1 MCLYLALSTH
11 QEGKFL
17 KNRFCHLLF
26 LAIAISFLAT
36 YLSNF
41 YLLLHTYMIIL
52 NLSKSTASKTSIAN
66 CNVMISL
73 QICLPENPP
82 WYELLDC
89 SRDQCEEISKTILN
103 FYCIPRPNA
112 EKLDRVINAAKE
124 AYELKKSF
132 NEKSKRD
139 LKEVKKQESASNFSP
154 LDPSKNKDSPHKP
167 KLSPG
172 SLINNKLTKLAEN
185 GSSESHKNG
194 GVRRSKHHS
203 PRRRYSPV
211 SPPRRKHDRY
221 GRKKR
226 RSSSDSESSSAVRKR
241 KHRSK
246 RRVSTSSD
254 DSSSS
259 SDSEVGGFRFL

>member
-1 MCLYLALSTH
+1 M
-11 QEGKFL
+11 
-17 KNRFCHLLF
+17 LF
-26 LAIAISFLAT
+26 
-36 YLSNF
+36 
-41 YLLLHTYMIIL
+41 
-52 NLSKSTASKTSIAN
+52 
-66 CNVMISL
+66 

-89 SRDQCEEISKTILN
+89 TREQCEEISKTILN

-112 EKLDRVINAAKE
+112 EKLERAINAAKE

-139 LKEVKKQESASNFSP
+139 LKEVKKLESASNFSP
-154 LDPSKNKDSPHKP
+154 LDPSKNKDSPQKT

-172 SLINNKLTKLAEN
+172 SLINNKLSKLAEN
-185 GSSESHKNG
+185 GVSEGHKNG
-194 GVRRSKHHS
+194 GIRRSKHHS

-226 RSSSDSESSSAVRKR
+226 RSSSDSESNSLVRKR

-259 SDSEVGGFRFL
+259 SDSEVINFRIDISFTIHRKRGKISEQTNKRSNWFKFLVTI